1 MHVML
6 YNLLQLIA
14 TAVLH
19 FLMFE
24 FSSIKLWKCKDKQKL
39 TIKTD
44 VSVSSRR
51 HCQGEVI
58 LQSLQQ
64 GVTIN

>member
-24 FSSIKLWKCKDKQKL
+24 FSSIELWKCKDKQKL

-44 VSVSSRR
+44 VSVSS
-51 HCQGEVI
+51 
-58 LQSLQQ
+58 
-64 GVTIN
+64 